1 MAKHTPKY
9 TKDRIDAL
17 VKGPGAVMWVPA
29 IKAEFI
35 LARVAWL
42 EGDNKTY
49 MKWVAINP
57 TNGGNIHYTRYHK
70 LKSDM
75 HYNFLMDRKD
85 DLIAEVSTVAEAPF
99 TEASVISKKI
109 AEWRHVLTLHNNQ
122 RDFDEWFEN
131 E

>member
-1 MAKHTPKY
+1 MAKQSKTY

-17 VKGPGAVMWVPA
+17 VKGPGAVLWVPE

-35 LARVAWL
+35 LARVDWL
-42 EGDNKTY
+42 KGDGKTY

-70 LKSDM
+70 LESEL
-75 HYNFLMDRKD
+75 HYNFLMGKRDR
-85 DLIAEVSTVAEAPF
+85 LIAEVSTVAEAPF